1 MVKSIR
7 ALLAEGKPVRGMT
20 TNPKYGRVFFSLRQ
34 YFHLTASECLL
45 ADVISI
51 LSRKSG
57 WCFASREYLANLLG
71 ISTRTLQRML
81 ARLKERELVEQHPH
95 DTRRLRPTDLW
106 KEACDSTTR

>member
-7 ALLAEGKPVRGMT
+7 ALLAEGKPVGALT
-20 TNPKYGRVFFSLRQ
+20 TNPSYGRVFFALRQ
-34 YFHLTASECLL
+34 HFRLSSSECLL

-81 ARLKERELVEQHPH
+81 ARLKERDLIEQHPH
-95 DTRRLRPTDLW
+95 DTRRLRPTDHW
-106 KEACDSTTR
+106 VSTFQSYNR